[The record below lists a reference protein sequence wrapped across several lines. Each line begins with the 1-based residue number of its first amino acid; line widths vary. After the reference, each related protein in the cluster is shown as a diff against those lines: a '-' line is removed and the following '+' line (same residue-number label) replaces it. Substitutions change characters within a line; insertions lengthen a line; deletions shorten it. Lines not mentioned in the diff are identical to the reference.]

1 LDFSIPAPRTTV
13 ILKFNLQNRHLAQE
27 FVPGIKVQ
35 GGSSAI
41 DENMFDKEK
50 FSFIKESLK
59 IHDDER
65 IVERIGIM
73 NWMITTTGTTT
84 NNHKKGGKYRCK
96 W

>member
-27 FVPGIKVQ
+27 FVAGIKVQ

-59 IHDDER
+59 I
-65 IVERIGIM
+65 
-73 NWMITTTGTTT
+73 
-84 NNHKKGGKYRCK
+84 
-96 W
+96 